1 MKKLPPA
8 KRNNLIAVILATVAT
23 ISAVY
28 FLLIK
33 PQNEQNA
40 KIGAEAIDKTAELE
54 KIEKSIRQSDAT
66 TVALSDVTQKLS
78 TAENDVATGD
88 VFAWTY
94 DTIRQFKANYH
105 VEIPNIGQP
114 VLSDVDL
121 LPGFPY
127 KQVKVSLSG
136 TAYYHDLGK
145 FIADFENTYPH
156 MRMVNLSVEPCAQ
169 ANGPRDLLAFRVDV
183 IALVKPNS

>member
-1 MKKLPPA
+1 M
-8 KRNNLIAVILATVAT
+8 VILATVAA

-40 KIGAEAIDKTAELE
+40 RIAAEAIDKTAELE
-54 KIEKSIRQSDAT
+54 KIEKSIHQADAT
-66 TVALSDVTQKLS
+66 TVALSDITSQL
-78 TAENDVATGD
+78 TRAETDVATGD

-94 DTIRQFKANYH
+94 DTIRQFKTNYH

-114 VLSDVDL
+114 ILSDVDL
-121 LPGFPY
+121 LAGFPY
-127 KQVKVSLSG
+127 KQVRVSLSG
-136 TAYYHDLGK
+136 TAYYHDLGR
-145 FIADFENTYPH
+145 FITDFENNYPH
-156 MRMVNLSVEPCAQ
+156 MRMVNLQIEPSVQPG
-169 ANGPRDLLAFRVDV
+169 GPTERLAFRVDV